1 LTTTTAVARIGLL
14 HVLRPWRQIDEVE
27 KLAALLRACRGGIA
41 LDHAHQANL
50 GHASTHDVERL
61 HQPAKPIAL
70 HLESGTHGFRLGTCA
85 QIDRHHGLGRRFWLA
100 CTDAGV
106 GFGAGFA
113 GRCLVAWREAIRGAI
128 RRSL

>member
-1 LTTTTAVARIGLL
+1 LAATTAVARIGLL
-14 HVLRPWRQIDEVE
+14 RALRPRRQIDEVE

-41 LDHAHQANL
+41 LDHTHQANL

-85 QIDRHHGLGRRFWLA
+85 QIDRHHGLGGRFWLA
-100 CTDAGV
+100 CAGV
-106 GFGAGFA
+106 GFGAGFGTGVA
-113 GRCLVAWREAIRGAI
+113 GSCLVARRGGI
-128 RRSL
+128 RRCL